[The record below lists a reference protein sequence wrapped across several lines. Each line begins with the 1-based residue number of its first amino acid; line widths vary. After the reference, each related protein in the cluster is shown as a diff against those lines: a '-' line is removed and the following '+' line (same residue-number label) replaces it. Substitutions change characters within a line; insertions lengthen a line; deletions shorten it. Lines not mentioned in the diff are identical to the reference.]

1 MNENEKATATGPY
14 ADISALIEAS
24 SLGTA
29 EARSTREAVSDD
41 EVDMILRLAE
51 ERRRTGMVGCR
62 MPPAD
67 RPVEATAAEA
77 TAVDAAAVR
86 APLGSRGADQIS
98 VGAVSSVTVF
108 ESARETVV
116 VTTVVTPKVRRWRL
130 IGSAEGGAPRT
141 VRVIRSR
148 RGSVVR
154 LPGGFGVPA
163 VGRLTAARLP
173 VYRAA
178 PVRRVNVREIPARE
192 ALSGATRSGDTREGH
207 SLVRGTLV
215 RGTCDSMR
223 RHWYVVLGAAA
234 VCALSRFGHREDP
247 AGDAAR
253 P

>member
-1 MNENEKATATGPY
+1 MNENEKATATGPDT
-14 ADISALIEAS
+14 DISALIEAS

-29 EARSTREAVSDD
+29 EARATREAVSDD

-51 ERRRTGMVGCR
+51 ERRRTGMVGRR

-67 RPVEATAAEA
+67 RPVDA
-77 TAVDAAAVR
+77 TAVEAVAAG
-86 APLGSRGADQIS
+86 APPRSRGVDPVS
-98 VGAVSSVTVF
+98 VDTVTVF

-130 IGSAEGGAPRT
+130 IGTAEGGAPRT
-141 VRVIRSR
+141 VRVIRGR

-178 PVRRVNVREIPARE
+178 PVRRVNIREIPVRE

-247 AGDAAR
+247 RGDATGS
-253 P
+253 